1 VAESVPGLV
10 EHWFRHEAG
19 RLVAC
24 LGRRLGAEHL
34 DLAEEAVQE
43 ALVLALRQWPFNGVP
58 DNPAAWLVRVAQHRA
73 LDRLRRRATFDRARQ
88 DLASL
93 VPRVAAIPEPDE
105 LLDDQLAMI
114 FACCHPALP
123 EEGRV
128 ALTLKVVCGF
138 STAEIGRAFLS
149 SEATIAQRL
158 VRAKRLLRESAAAIV
173 VPPASEIAGR
183 IDSVLQVLYLLFNE
197 GYAAHHGDD
206 LVRHDLCAEALRL
219 GWLLTDRPD
228 TARPKTHAL
237 VALLSF
243 QASRLPAR
251 VDGAGELLRL
261 ADQDRTLWDRRFVF
275 AGLRHLNEAAAGY
288 EMTPYHIEAGI
299 AALHA
304 QAESDAATDWTQILS
319 LYDGLMQIRPSP
331 VVALNRAVA
340 VGRIDGPENG
350 LAALADLDCEL
361 KDYYLLHAVRADLL
375 RQLGRTHDAVAAYR
389 LALGCPCSEPERRF
403 LQARL
408 AECSND

>member
-10 EHWFRHEAG
+10 EHWFRHESG
-19 RLVAC
+19 RLVAS

-34 DLAEEAVQE
+34 DLAEEAVQD

-58 DNPAAWLVRVAQHRA
+58 ANPAAWLVRVAQHRA

-88 DLASL
+88 DLAIL
-93 VPRVAAIPEPDE
+93 APRVAAAPEPDE

-114 FACCHPALP
+114 FACCHPALL

-138 STAEIGRAFLS
+138 STAEIARAFLGN
-149 SEATIAQRL
+149 EATIAQRL
-158 VRAKRLLRESAAAIV
+158 VRAKRLLRESGAAIV
-173 VPPASEIAGR
+173 IPPTSEIADR
-183 IDSVLQVLYLLFNE
+183 LDSVLQVLYLLFNE
-197 GYAAHHGDD
+197 GYAAHQGDD

-228 TARPKTHAL
+228 TAQPKTHAL

-275 AGLRHLNEAAAGY
+275 AGLRHLNEAAAGD

-340 VGRIDGPENG
+340 VGRVDGAENG

-361 KDYYLLHAVRADLL
+361 KNYYLLHAVRADLL
-375 RQLGRTHDAVAAYR
+375 RQLRRTNDAIAAYR
-389 LALGCPCSEPERRF
+389 FALDCPCSEPERRF
-403 LQARL
+403 LQSRL
-408 AECSND
+408 AECSRD